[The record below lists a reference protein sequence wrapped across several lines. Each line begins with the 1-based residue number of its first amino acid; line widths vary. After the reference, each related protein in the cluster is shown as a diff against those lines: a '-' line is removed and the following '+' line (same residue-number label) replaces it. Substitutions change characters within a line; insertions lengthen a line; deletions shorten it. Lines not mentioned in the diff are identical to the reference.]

1 MSKDSNIW
9 FPLYADSFLSH
20 TLHLNNTSLGC
31 YIKLLTVCFLQK
43 DCHLQVRNLHKICGY
58 SKGIKW
64 QTIWNNDLKD
74 FFIYS
79 EDKTKV
85 TNKRLLEEFNKINDM
100 KSRRQAS
107 SKIANEVRWG
117 KTPKQ
122 PIRPSIRIGKE
133 SDPHIELESERI
145 KEINNKEKE
154 RLRFNSSMLNNG
166 MS

>member
-58 SKGIKW
+58 PNGIKW

-85 TNKRLLEEFNKINDM
+85 TNKRLLEEFKKIQLLKVKRSESGKRGNA
-100 KSRRQAS
+100 KRWAS
-107 SKIANEVRWG
+107 N
-117 KTPKQ
+117 
-122 PIRPSIRIGKE
+122 KE
-133 SDPHIELESERI
+133 STIALATPLKSESYHYKELELESI
-145 KEINNKEKE
+145 KETQEKKRLQNVRFNRDMINN
-154 RLRFNSSMLNNG
+154 NI
-166 MS
+166 

>member
-58 SKGIKW
+58 PNGIKW
-64 QTIWNNDLKD
+64 QTMWDNDLKD
-74 FFIYS
+74 YFIYS

-85 TNKRLLEEFNKINDM
+85 TNKRLLEEFKKIQLLKVKRSESGKRGNA
-100 KSRRQAS
+100 K
-107 SKIANEVRWG
+107 RWG
-117 KTPKQ
+117 NTTNTPIAIATPLK
-122 PIRPSIRIGKE
+122 SESYHYKE
-133 SDPHIELESERI
+133 LELESI
-145 KEINNKEKE
+145 KETQEKKRLQNVRFNRDMINN
-154 RLRFNSSMLNNG
+154 NI
-166 MS
+166 

>member
-9 FPLYADSFLSH
+9 FPLYADTFLSH

-58 SKGIKW
+58 PNGIKW

-85 TNKRLLEEFNKINDM
+85 TNKRLLEEFKKIQLLKVKRSESGKRGNA
-100 KSRRQAS
+100 K
-107 SKIANEVRWG
+107 RWG
-117 KTPKQ
+117 NTTNTPIAIATPLKSESYHYKELELE
-122 PIRPSIRIGKE
+122 RLKETKEKKRLESIR
-133 SDPHIELESERI
+133 
-145 KEINNKEKE
+145 
-154 RLRFNSSMLNNG
+154 FNANMLNSNI
-166 MS
+166 

>member
-9 FPLYADSFLSH
+9 FPLYADTFLSH

-64 QTIWNNDLKD
+64 QTMWNNDLKD
-74 FFIYS
+74 YFIYS

-85 TNKRLLEEFNKINDM
+85 TNKRLLEEFKKIQLLKVKTSESGKRGNAKRWASNKE
-100 KSRRQAS
+100 ST
-107 SKIANEVRWG
+107 IANA
-117 KTPKQ
+117 TPLK
-122 PIRPSIRIGKE
+122 SESYHYKE
-133 SDPHIELESERI
+133 LELESI
-145 KEINNKEKE
+145 KETKEKK
-154 RLRFNSSMLNNG
+154 RLENIRFNANMLNSNI
-166 MS
+166 